1 MKKIKLIKT
10 IDVLLIT
17 LFLSVGFIPY
27 LSAMDKIAPQYF
39 YLSLLCIFSSVY
51 LIFTLNKI
59 SFKYA
64 SIILYALFLFSII
77 GLSSVTFAINKSEVL
92 IETSRVFIFL
102 LSFSIFY
109 LIINRNKDLIKYIPY
124 LISIILIIELSYVY
138 ERFIERYTWGKSYTR
153 DMGLRAFTGNINI
166 TAFNFLL
173 KFPFLI
179 YSISKIKIS
188 IIIKLLVLISFSFC
202 LFLLG
207 SRGANLLLF
216 IVFFMIVI
224 LYFLFRA
231 RSFLNK
237 KTLYIVFFGII
248 VGGISNYLVFNND
261 KNLNIIERTTNLNTD
276 STKQRL
282 RFYSSAIKSIKE
294 NPILGVGIGNWK
306 IHGTKYDLTYMSNY
320 TVPYH
325 VHNDFLEIFA
335 ELGVF
340 GFILFFGSIF
350 WILYLIFKSYY
361 SKEFIKIKHF
371 NIVLLV
377 FISIMVYLADS
388 FLNFPFTRPVIQIQN
403 LFYWA
408 LALVILGSKLNIQK
422 KIMITYKNNNFY
434 RVKALVVVLII
445 SLFTITVSK
454 KVFNSFVDQQ
464 FLTAAGNGSYTNYS
478 KEQVYSINSEI
489 PSITATTIPIET
501 LKANLIYN
509 IGELDDTLHY
519 MIDQGEK
526 QNPFL
531 PYNELTRGV
540 LFIKERKPDSAYHYA
555 KKAYYG
561 LPNSIIHFNLLMDIA
576 EAYKDSLEIEK
587 AMNYF
592 RGELKD
598 EFYEKY
604 LITSYNIKNEIG
616 LNESKFLEK
625 YNSKNPNSDVARTF
639 NAIQQVGLKNV
650 EEGYMESI
658 NGIKFFEDKNF
669 REAAKSFERA
679 LKLNPKEIS
688 YRENA
693 ANSYMQ
699 TGEDDKAIK
708 ILTNLIKDLN
718 PKTGKSEYLLGIIL
732 IGKENYIEGCEYL
745 NISKGKGF
753 KIPDIIF
760 KRFCNSEKLK
770 LKND

>member
-1 MKKIKLIKT
+1 M
-10 IDVLLIT
+10 
-17 LFLSVGFIPY
+17 
-27 LSAMDKIAPQYF
+27 
-39 YLSLLCIFSSVY
+39 
-51 LIFTLNKI
+51 
-59 SFKYA
+59 
-64 SIILYALFLFSII
+64 
-77 GLSSVTFAINKSEVL
+77 
-92 IETSRVFIFL
+92 
-102 LSFSIFY
+102 
-109 LIINRNKDLIKYIPY
+109 IINRNKDLIKYIPY

-207 SRGANLLLF
+207 SRGEHLLLY
-216 IVFFMIVI
+216 IVFFMIVN

-231 RSFLNK
+231 ISFLNK

-519 MIDQGEK
+519 MI
-526 QNPFL
+526 
-531 PYNELTRGV
+531 V
-540 LFIKERKPDSAYHYA
+540 IKEKNKTLFFHT
-555 KKAYYG
+555 
-561 LPNSIIHFNLLMDIA
+561 
-576 EAYKDSLEIEK
+576 
-587 AMNYF
+587 MN
-592 RGELKD
+592 
-598 EFYEKY
+598 
-604 LITSYNIKNEIG
+604 
-616 LNESKFLEK
+616 
-625 YNSKNPNSDVARTF
+625 
-639 NAIQQVGLKNV
+639 
-650 EEGYMESI
+650 
-658 NGIKFFEDKNF
+658 
-669 REAAKSFERA
+669 
-679 LKLNPKEIS
+679 
-688 YRENA
+688 
-693 ANSYMQ
+693 
-699 TGEDDKAIK
+699 
-708 ILTNLIKDLN
+708 
-718 PKTGKSEYLLGIIL
+718 
-732 IGKENYIEGCEYL
+732 
-745 NISKGKGF
+745 
-753 KIPDIIF
+753 
-760 KRFCNSEKLK
+760 
-770 LKND
+770 